1 MSNPLIEDSFLRY
14 VKKLNELNDIEIS
27 LDGNIEDIM
36 DNPEEWAEQQA
47 EILISDNLGVLLE
60 AKEMGKEFADVLQ
73 GER

>member
-1 MSNPLIEDSFLRY
+1 MSNQLIEDSFLRY
-14 VKKLNELNDIEIS
+14 VKKLNELNDIEVS

-47 EILISDNLGVLLE
+47 EILISDNLSVLLE

>member
-36 DNPEEWAEQQA
+36 DNPEEWAEQQV
-47 EILISDNLGVLLE
+47 EKLISDNLGVLLE
-60 AKEMGKEFADVLQ
+60 AKEMGKEFADALQ
-73 GER
+73 DER

>member
-1 MSNPLIEDSFLRY
+1 MSNQLIEDSFLRY
-14 VKKLNELNDIEIS
+14 VKKLNELNDIEVS

>member
-14 VKKLNELNDIEIS
+14 VKKLNELNDIEVS

>member
-36 DNPEEWAEQQA
+36 DNPEERAEQQA